1 MDEHN
6 NAKKTERKMT
16 RREAGK
22 QGGLAPHKCRGRQ
35 CNNRTKS
42 SSNEVTG
49 STQASSH
56 ESMSAESPKKFSS
69 DGFCS

>member
-6 NAKKTERKMT
+6 KKKMT
-16 RREAGK
+16 RQQAGK

-42 SSNEVTG
+42 ASNESTSASTMHAGNHTKSG
-49 STQASSH
+49 SD
-56 ESMSAESPKKFSS
+56 F
-69 DGFCS
+69 DGSCSW